1 MQIGICED
9 NQIIQEQIY
18 NEIKKFQS
26 EVTFL
31 ISTFIN
37 GEEMI
42 NSQIIFDLVFLDI
55 ELPGQ
60 VNGLEVAKYLQEQ
73 NNKIILVFVTFYTKY
88 IISSFYL
95 NTFQFILKP
104 IRIDLFRQELL
115 RCIEKFLKY
124 NATFKINFE
133 GTLLKIPI
141 KTILAIESDK
151 RKLLIYCTNNK
162 IYSTYGSLRNHIQW
176 LEKHHFL
183 KVHSSILVNCAFI
196 TGFQDEVILT
206 FSYNEKVYT
215 KTYPVS
221 RRCRKKAKLEYHE
234 YFFKA

>member
-37 GEEMI
+37 GKEMI

-104 IRIDLFRQELL
+104 IRIDLFR
-115 RCIEKFLKY
+115 
-124 NATFKINFE
+124 
-133 GTLLKIPI
+133 
-141 KTILAIESDK
+141 
-151 RKLLIYCTNNK
+151 
-162 IYSTYGSLRNHIQW
+162 
-176 LEKHHFL
+176 
-183 KVHSSILVNCAFI
+183 
-196 TGFQDEVILT
+196 
-206 FSYNEKVYT
+206 
-215 KTYPVS
+215 
-221 RRCRKKAKLEYHE
+221 
-234 YFFKA
+234 